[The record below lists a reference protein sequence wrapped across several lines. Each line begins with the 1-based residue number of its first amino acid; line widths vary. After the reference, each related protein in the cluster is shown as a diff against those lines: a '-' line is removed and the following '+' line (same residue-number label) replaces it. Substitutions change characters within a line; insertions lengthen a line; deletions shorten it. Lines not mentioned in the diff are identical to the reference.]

1 MATFHR
7 LIYSLNNNETEC
19 TLITEKGKDLLKAY
33 LARLKKNGSVFLG
46 VFLSETQ
53 KLRLRRIVLN
63 SHTFSENVLVR
74 LLFSFNAKKIHT
86 FVN

>member
-7 LIYSLNNNETEC
+7 FIYSLNNNETEC

-33 LARLKKNGSVFLG
+33 LDGSVYLG
-46 VFLSETQ
+46 VFISETQ
-53 KLRLRRIVLN
+53 KLRLRRIELN
-63 SHTFSENVLVR
+63 SHTFFEHVLVR
-74 LLFSFNAKKIHT
+74 LLFNLNAKKIHS